1 MSSQVI
7 DHTPTIRDR
16 WVFVGFLALIVWAP
30 LPLASNRTWA
40 IGILLSIAMVLLLG
54 TVVAWRNQVTG
65 AWDRLSLFKWP
76 LMLLACMVSL
86 AWLQTLPLLADWVAT
101 ISPQAALVQSPA
113 TWMTLSLDVYQTRVM
128 AALSFTYLLVFM
140 IAVMTVRDA
149 NRLDKLA
156 QVLVWSGVLQ
166 SVLGAV
172 LYSMKAQYTIFFS
185 SVSHHD
191 LVGSFINRNHLSS
204 YLNMCLSVGIGL
216 MLARLGSQEHRYDG
230 WKARLKV
237 AIEFMLSP
245 KIRLR
250 LLLVVMVIALVLTRS
265 RMGNASFFTALLVV
279 GALATLLMY
288 KTAPRTIA
296 LIVSLVIIDV
306 FVVGTAVGLDKV
318 TERMQQTEVLITDG
332 GAAESLEARTEA
344 ARTALPLV
352 RDFMLLGSGAGSFY
366 NVFMSYRSPQYGSSY
381 VDHTH
386 NDYVEIASD
395 FGLTGLSILGL
406 LVTASF
412 WNVLKVMATRRSSLP
427 RGIAFGVAMAIV
439 SLLLHSTV
447 DFNLQIP
454 ANALTI
460 VVILAMG
467 WVTRFL
473 PSPDQKRK
481 FAAGRSQGSCAEST
495 AI

>member
-1 MSSQVI
+1 MSSLVI
-7 DHTPTIRDR
+7 DHAPTVPDH
-16 WVFVGFLALIVWAP
+16 WVFVGFLVLIVWAP

-40 IGILLSIAMVLLLG
+40 IGILLCIATVLLIG
-54 TVVAWRNQVTG
+54 TLVAWRKQVTG
-65 AWDRLSLFKWP
+65 AWDRLSLFRWP

-86 AWLQTLPLLADWVAT
+86 AWLQTLPLPADWVAI
-101 ISPQAALVQSPA
+101 ISPQAALAQNPA
-113 TWMTLSLDVYQTRVM
+113 AWMTLSLDVYQTRVM
-128 AALSFTYLLVFM
+128 AALSFVYLLVF
-140 IAVMTVRDA
+140 IISVMTVRDA

-166 SVLGAV
+166 AVLGAV

-185 SVSHHD
+185 DVSHHD
-191 LVGSFINRNHLSS
+191 MVGSFINRNHLAS

-216 MLARLGSQEHRYDG
+216 MLARLGSQEYRYEG
-230 WKARLKV
+230 WKARLKSV
-237 AIEFMLSP
+237 IEFMLSP

-265 RMGNASFFTALLVV
+265 RMGNASFFIALLVV
-279 GALATLLMY
+279 GALATLLMR

-296 LIVSLVIIDV
+296 LIVSLLIIDV
-306 FVVGTAVGLDKV
+306 LVIGTAVGLDKV
-318 TERMQQTEVLITDG
+318 AERIQQTEVMVADG
-332 GAAESLEARTEA
+332 GSSESLEARTEA

-352 RDFMLLGSGAGSFY
+352 RDFILLGSGGGSFY
-366 NVFMSYRSPQYGSSY
+366 NVFLSYRTPQYGYSY

-395 FGLTGLSILGL
+395 YGLVGLSILGL
-406 LVTASF
+406 LVVTSF
-412 WNVLKVMATRRSSLP
+412 WNVLRVMATRRSSLP

-439 SLLLHSTV
+439 ALLLHSTV

-473 PSPDQKRK
+473 PSPSPESHFQP
-481 FAAGRSQGSCAEST
+481 AAQ
-495 AI
+495 